1 MRKLFIGFLCIFAVH
16 SANADGAKGLLLRA
30 TVLQQEC
37 AKGLSMTAKTASDPS
52 LVLAYARCEAYILG
66 YIYGEFSAANYLQS
80 LASRTAN
87 TLDPLFEQAMARAAS
102 MRCAPADTTVGQLA
116 AAVAEKFIAKTYD
129 AKDTS
134 TVTVRQAAREAFP
147 CKDDPPQR

>member
-1 MRKLFIGFLCIFAVH
+1 MQKLFIGFLCVISAH
-16 SANADGAKGLLLRA
+16 SANAEGAKGLLLRA

-37 AKGLSMTAKTASDPS
+37 AKGLSITPLTASDPS

-80 LASRTAN
+80 FASKTTN
-87 TLDPLFEQAMARAAS
+87 TLDPRFEQAMARAAT
-102 MRCAPADTTVGQLA
+102 MRCAPADTTVSQLA
-116 AAVAEKFIAKTYD
+116 LAVAEKFIAKTYG
-129 AKDTS
+129 AQETS

-147 CKDDPPQR
+147 CKDDPPPR